1 MTSHY
6 RHRRIYNPATVFP
19 TPIEPGEIAVN
30 TSNRQLA
37 VGDADPASPGS
48 MKQLIGVRFFD
59 AKAQYAAG
67 EFVVQAGVLYC
78 SKDAIVPGAF
88 NAAQWD
94 LYASDAASK
103 AYIDAAD
110 TAISTAYQAADAAI
124 ITDYQAADLALTSSV
139 NSKLNK
145 AGDSMTGALQLAR
158 APQADL
164 EAATKKYVDETVA
177 TGGTVPRADQ
187 IITVPLGGLSSGN
200 VQLQLYELDLEGP
213 AIASPVFTGNT
224 PAPTPPAGDN
234 RISIATT
241 AFIAGQAATATP
253 LVAGTAAVGA
263 SLKYAR
269 EDHIHPADPAMAPL
283 DSPVFIGN
291 PTAPTPSPG
300 DSDKSIATTEFVAQ
314 AVVGVSGFS
323 TGDVKLTFKSI
334 ADAGCVLANDGSIG
348 DASSGATARANA
360 DTRSLFIH
368 MWDHISDVYCPV
380 YLGTTTPGRGTS
392 AANDFAA
399 HKTLRLPLALGRAL
413 AVAGSGYQLSGRA
426 LGQFNGEENHTLIAG
441 EQASMPVGAMGVSA
455 SGPVTATLRTLNND
469 TGAPV
474 PGNRMLKQEM
484 GGDQFS
490 PTYTDLAVTG
500 TASVTGST
508 GAGTAAGGGQ
518 PHNNMPPTSFMNVMV
533 KL

>member
-48 MKQLIGVRFFD
+48 MKPLIGVRFFD

-67 EFVVQAGVLYC
+67 EFIVQAGVLYC
-78 SKDAIVPGAF
+78 SKDAIVPGPF

-94 LYASDAASK
+94 PYASNAASK

-110 TAISTAYQAADAAI
+110 SAISTAYQAADTAI

-145 AGDSMTGALQLAR
+145 AGDSMSGALQLAR

-200 VQLQLYELDLEGP
+200 VQLQLYELDLEKAP
-213 AIASPVFTGNT
+213 IASPQFTSN
-224 PAPTPPAGDN
+224 PRAPTPPADDN
-234 RISIATT
+234 SISLATT
-241 AFIAGQAATATP
+241 AFVAGQASTTTP

-283 DSPVFIGN
+283 DSPVFKGN
-291 PTAPTPSPG
+291 PTAPTPAPG

-323 TGDVKLTFKSI
+323 TGDAKLTFKST
-334 ADAGCVLANDGSIG
+334 ADGGWVMMNDGTIG
-348 DASSGATARANA
+348 DASSGGTTRAGA
-360 DTRSLFIH
+360 DAHALFILL
-368 MWDHISDVYCPV
+368 WDAIPDAYCPV
-380 YLGTTTPGRGTS
+380 LPTPRGSSS
-392 AANDFAA
+392 AADWAA
-399 HKTLRLPLALGRAL
+399 HKTLKLPRALGRAL
-413 AVAGSGYQLSGRA
+413 AIAGSGAGLSGRS
-426 LGQFNGEENHTLIAG
+426 LGQFVGEENHTLIAG
-441 EQASMPVGAMGVSA
+441 EQASMPVSGSMSG
-455 SGPVTATLRTLNND
+455 SGPISANLQTLNAD
-469 TGAPV
+469 TGQPF
-474 PGNRMLKQEM
+474 PGNKMLKPDM

-490 PTYTDLAVTG
+490 PIYTNLP
-500 TASVTGST
+500 VTGSASVS
-508 GAGTAAGGGQ
+508 GSISGTATGGGQ